1 MEEDGMEN
9 NEQNYILLRNGSSHV
24 PESDGHKREISEYGV
39 WSLSS
44 AKSGNGVEQLRDE
57 NVNTF
62 WQSDGQ
68 QPHFINI
75 QFLKKM
81 RINEMW
87 LYLDYKTDESYTP
100 SRISVRIENSFNE
113 MVEIKL
119 VDFEEP
125 VGWFKINLEERN
137 SKGEILKNYIKTMTL
152 QIIILQNTH
161 NGRDTHVRCLKVFS
175 PREHKSFDA
184 DNPKFN
190 NSEFT
195 QFQTIR

>member
-1 MEEDGMEN
+1 MEEDGTEN
-9 NEQNYILLRNGSSHV
+9 NEQNYILLRNGTNHM
-24 PESDGHKREISEYGV
+24 PESDGYKREISEYGV

-68 QPHFINI
+68 QPHFINV
-75 QFLKKM
+75 QFLRKM
-81 RINEMW
+81 RINEIW

-100 SRISVRIENSFNE
+100 SRVSVRIENSFNE

-125 VGWFKINLEERN
+125 VGWFKITLEERN
-137 SKGEILKNYIKTMTL
+137 SKGEILKNYVKTMTL
-152 QIIILQNTH
+152 QLIILQNTH

-175 PREHKSFDA
+175 PREHKDRKSVV
-184 DNPKFN
+184 
-190 NSEFT
+190 
-195 QFQTIR
+195 

>member
-1 MEEDGMEN
+1 MEEDSTEN
-9 NEQNYILLRNGSSHV
+9 NEQNYILLRNGTNHM
-24 PESDGHKREISEYGV
+24 PESDGSRREISEYGN

-44 AKSGNGVEQLRDE
+44 AKTGNGVEQLRDE

-68 QPHFINI
+68 QPHFINV
-75 QFLKKM
+75 QFLRKI
-81 RINEMW
+81 RINEIW

-100 SRISVRIENSFNE
+100 SRVSVRIENSFNE

-125 VGWFKINLEERN
+125 VGWFKITVEDRN

-152 QIIILQNTH
+152 QLIILQNTH

-184 DNPKFN
+184 DNPKFI
-190 NSEFT
+190 NSEYT